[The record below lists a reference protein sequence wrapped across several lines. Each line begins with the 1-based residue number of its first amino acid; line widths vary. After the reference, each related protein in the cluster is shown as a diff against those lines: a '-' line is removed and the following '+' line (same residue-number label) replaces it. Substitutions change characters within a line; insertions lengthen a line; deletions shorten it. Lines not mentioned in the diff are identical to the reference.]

1 MAAGMVP
8 ISTGATMATGD
19 GLKARKSLGQHWLVD
34 NESLESIIELANI
47 SKSDTVLEIGP
58 GTGNLTKLLTKA
70 ANKVVGVE
78 LDNRLA
84 NHLKALNIS
93 NLEIINQNILEFNP
107 DNLGTYKVVANIPY
121 YLSGQLIKYI
131 SELNNRPTL
140 AVLLVQKEIA
150 ERLAALPGQLSI
162 LGLTCQYYWQV
173 EKGPV
178 ILADKFSPPPKVNS
192 QIVKLTPKDTFLTK
206 DKEQDLFKLIKIGFS
221 EKRKTLANNLS
232 RGYRLDKLA
241 ARRLIESLN
250 LRSDCRPQTL
260 SLDDWLKLIDLL

>member
-1 MAAGMVP
+1 MVP

-93 NLEIINQNILEFNP
+93 NLSAISFWSSNTARVGLLFSS
-107 DNLGTYKVVANIPY
+107 LM
-121 YLSGQLIKYI
+121 YLI
-131 SELNNRPTL
+131 S
-140 AVLLVQKEIA
+140 
-150 ERLAALPGQLSI
+150 
-162 LGLTCQYYWQV
+162 W
-173 EKGPV
+173 PV
-178 ILADKFSPPPKVNS
+178 K
-192 QIVKLTPKDTFLTK
+192 
-206 DKEQDLFKLIKIGFS
+206 
-221 EKRKTLANNLS
+221 
-232 RGYRLDKLA
+232 
-241 ARRLIESLN
+241 
-250 LRSDCRPQTL
+250 
-260 SLDDWLKLIDLL
+260 